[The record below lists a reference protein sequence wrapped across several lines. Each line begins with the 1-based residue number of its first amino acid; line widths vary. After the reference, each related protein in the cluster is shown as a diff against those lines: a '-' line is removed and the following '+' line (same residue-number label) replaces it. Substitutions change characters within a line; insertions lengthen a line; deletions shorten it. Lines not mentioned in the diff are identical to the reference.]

1 MIGHMRLMCGSVQ
14 PLNQCFRWLAAEYSH
29 CFGLLWLQSNSG
41 VAELLASYHA
51 LTGSWRGVLQE
62 LEAVEDLAPQDC
74 RRVAEQVFNE
84 GNCFRGYVDAK
95 PASR

>member
-1 MIGHMRLMCGSVQ
+1 M
-14 PLNQCFRWLAAEYSH
+14 
-29 CFGLLWLQSNSG
+29 
-41 VAELLASYHA
+41 AELLASYHA

-62 LEAVEDLAPQDC
+62 LEGVEDLAPQDC

-95 PASR
+95 SASR